1 MAKFVLKNDWR
12 FEAPV
17 IVRDPASGQAFD
29 FVGVFQVL
37 PAESQAPVL
46 DAFVGWRGVG
56 DERAANGELA
66 VTDEN
71 RALLLKWPHVRNAI
85 VRAYI
90 AEIQKEPEKNAV
102 PPAGAGPGA
111 APQSVN

>member
-1 MAKFVLKNDWR
+1 MAKFVLKEEWR

-17 IVRDPASGQAFD
+17 IVRDPESGQAFD
-29 FVGVFQVL
+29 FVGVFKVL
-37 PAESQAPVL
+37 PADAETPIL
-46 DAFVGWRGVG
+46 DALVGWRGVG
-56 DERAANGELA
+56 DTRPGNGELA

-71 RALLLKWPHVRNAI
+71 RALLLKWPHVRSAV

-102 PPAGAGPGA
+102 PPAGAGPAA
-111 APQSVN
+111 APTVN